1 MGFCSV
7 SDIEFLTRVDYDS
20 NTVPTDSQI
29 EEWIDIFSNEI
40 ENKLTEKGI
49 SIPISTD
56 KFYST
61 LRKVVSF
68 AVAGVIL
75 RQNNNEDN
83 LGSYYFE
90 QYKLFIEEIDN
101 GKYNNQKTAVSSNQ
115 VIDGTENSD
124 SIKYN
129 EWENDYDY

>member
-20 NTVPTDSQI
+20 TTVPTDSQI

>member
-20 NTVPTDSQI
+20 TTVPTDSQI

-101 GKYNNQKTAVSSNQ
+101 GKYNNQKTAVSSN
-115 VIDGTENSD
+115 
-124 SIKYN
+124 K
-129 EWENDYDY
+129 

>member
-7 SDIEFLTRVDYDS
+7 NDIEFLTRVDYDS
-20 NTVPTDSQI
+20 TTVPTDSQI

-68 AVAGVIL
+68 AVAGLIL

>member
-7 SDIEFLTRVDYDS
+7 NDIEFLTRVDYDS
-20 NTVPTDSQI
+20 TTVPTDSQI